1 MGPSLPYD
9 ANTSIAAQA
18 ALYAAG
24 AIPTEEMQSLAQQDA
39 VGDHLGD
46 WDHTVERLADVVPA
60 IEPAPAI
67 KQRLLER
74 IAREATDA
82 ASEPVVVRRDEGWRP
97 MGPPGL
103 SYRLLFADAAR
114 QRMTI
119 QMRAEAGSRIPAHKH
134 RGVEE
139 CLVMEGDLSDGDRTY
154 FAGDYFRCAEG
165 SRHEDQ
171 TTVNGC
177 VCVLITALNPL
188 LLSAAS

>member
-1 MGPSLPYD
+1 MEPSLPD
-9 ANTSIAAQA
+9 DDDTPLETQA
-18 ALYAAG
+18 ALHAAG
-24 AIPTEEMQSLAQQDA
+24 ALSSEEIQAFEQQSAF
-39 VGDHLGD
+39 LGELGE
-46 WDHTVERLADVVPA
+46 WDHTIERLVAVVPA
-60 IEPAPAI
+60 SEPSPTV
-67 KQRLLER
+67 KQRLLRQICGTE
-74 IAREATDA
+74 TA
-82 ASEPVVVRRDEGWRP
+82 ASESFVIRHDQGWRP

-103 SYRLLFADAAR
+103 SFRLLFADTMR

-119 QMRAEAGSRIPAHKH
+119 QLRAEAGARIPAHKH

-139 CLVMEGDLSDGDRTY
+139 CLIVEGDLSDGEQTY

-177 VCVLITALNPL
+177 ICVLITALNSH